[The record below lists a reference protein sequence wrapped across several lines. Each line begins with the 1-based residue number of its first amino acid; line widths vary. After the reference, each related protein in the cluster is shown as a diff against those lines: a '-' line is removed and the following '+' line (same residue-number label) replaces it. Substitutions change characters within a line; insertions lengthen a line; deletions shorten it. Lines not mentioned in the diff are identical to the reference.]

1 MDKLIRRAA
10 GRAPGPGPE
19 GEPDPDLDAR
29 LQVLLDHGLTLA
41 EARQLLREHG
51 DQESREAA
59 EPPGDFDGGARRQS
73 IVPGSDLDFD
83 DLLRAERDL
92 RREQRAE
99 LADHHHRNR

>member
-1 MDKLIRRAA
+1 MSDPMDDAIRRAA
-10 GRAPGPGPE
+10 GRQPGPLEPE
-19 GEPDPDLDAR
+19 ADLEQR
-29 LQVLLDHGLTLA
+29 LAVLRDHGLSDH

-51 DQESREAA
+51 HDAPA
-59 EPPGDFDGGARRQS
+59 GDFDGGARREP